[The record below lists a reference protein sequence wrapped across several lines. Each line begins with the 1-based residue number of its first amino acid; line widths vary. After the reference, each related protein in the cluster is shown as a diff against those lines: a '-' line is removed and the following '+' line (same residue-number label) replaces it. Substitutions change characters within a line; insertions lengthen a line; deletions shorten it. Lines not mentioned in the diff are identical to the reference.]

1 MKSFILSAI
10 FLFSLAAA
18 GQAQQTAAFIH
29 GQQWKTQLHT
39 AAGEAYLSDD
49 EKMVFYYL
57 NLARTQP
64 KYFADSVLK
73 TWKGAPG
80 HDNSYLS
87 SSPYVASL
95 YRHLKAMQPLAPLHP
110 DRALYESADCF
121 ATASGKSGRTGHDR
135 TGTAC
140 TLRYAECC
148 SYGMNRP
155 IDIVLHLLID
165 KGIENLAHRKIC
177 LGPYTR
183 MGLAIRPH
191 KEYRTNTVLNFK

>member
-1 MKSFILSAI
+1 MKSYILTIALI
-10 FLFSLAAA
+10 LGLAAA
-18 GQAQQTAAFIH
+18 GQAQTAYLP
-29 GQQWKTQLHT
+29 GQQWKSQLHT

-57 NLARTQP
+57 NLARTRP
-64 KYFADSVLK
+64 AYFADSVLK

-87 SSPYVASL
+87 TSPYVASL
-95 YRHLKAMQPLAPLHP
+95 YRHLKTMKPLAPLLP
-110 DRALYESADCF
+110 DRALYESASCF
-121 ATASGKSGRTGHDR
+121 AEFSGKTGRTGHDR
-135 TGTAC
+135 SGTGC

-155 IDIVLHLLID
+155 IDIVLQLLID

-177 LGPYTR
+177 LGGYTR

-191 KEYRTNTVLNFK
+191 KDYRTNTVLNFK